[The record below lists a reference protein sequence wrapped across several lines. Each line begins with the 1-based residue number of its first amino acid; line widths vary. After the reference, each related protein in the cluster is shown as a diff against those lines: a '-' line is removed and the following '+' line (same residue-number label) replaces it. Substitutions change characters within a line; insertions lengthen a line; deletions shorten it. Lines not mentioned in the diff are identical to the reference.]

1 MIKKILNE
9 FSIVR
14 GELRNEELGYITFV
28 QDEMA
33 RERVEHSFFLVF
45 HKGEWLWPT
54 GVAEHLNWTT
64 TSMTVVKEPKEQ
76 ALFLGLWGDIYR
88 VGSGDVKEESA
99 LAKLPDGPRS
109 FGPLGCIRAIDGR
122 AYAAGMG
129 RQVYIRKGM
138 DSWER
143 MDAGVCTDLQKIDVH
158 GFQTLHGLN
167 ANSIYAAGLRGE
179 IWHYDGAR
187 WTQEDS
193 PTNRIISD
201 IWCSPSGTVF
211 ACGLAGTIL
220 VRSGGVW
227 RFIDHDTTEDDF
239 WAVREFGGKV
249 YLATMRWVYEL
260 SGNSVTPTDFGSDAP
275 ETCFAL
281 SVAGNMMWSVG
292 AKNIFAFNGT
302 QWTRIA

>member
-1 MIKKILNE
+1 MIKKILKE
-9 FSIVR
+9 FSIVT

-28 QDEMA
+28 QDQMA
-33 RERVEHSFFLVF
+33 RERIEHSFFLVF

-54 GVAEHLNWTT
+54 GVAKHVNWTT
-64 TSMTVVKEPKEQ
+64 TSLTVVKEPKEQ
-76 ALFLGLWGDIYR
+76 GLFLGLWGDIYR
-88 VGSGDVKEESA
+88 VGSGDVNEESA
-99 LAKLPDGPRS
+99 LANLPEGPKS
-109 FGPLGCIRAIDGR
+109 FGPMRCIRAIDGR
-122 AYAAGMG
+122 AYAVGMG

-138 DSWER
+138 DAWER
-143 MDAGVCTDLQKIDVH
+143 IDANVRTDNDYNS
-158 GFQTLHGLN
+158 FETLHGLH
-167 ANSIYAAGLRGE
+167 ASSIYAAGRRGE

-187 WTQEDS
+187 WVQEDS

-211 ACGLAGTIL
+211 ACGQAGTVL
-220 VRSGGVW
+220 VRSGGAW
-227 RFIDHDTTEDDF
+227 RVIDQEATEDDF
-239 WAVREFGGKV
+239 WSLREFGGKV
-249 YLATMRWVYEL
+249 YLATMQAVYEL
-260 SGNSVTPTDFGSDAP
+260 SGNTLTPVDFGPDTP